1 MGKIYNPALDADPG
15 PPQITTEEGS
25 DLPGHTLT
33 ECDHKLRTVY
43 GDHIHRN
50 DGMPLTGG
58 IDDDAIW
65 QTWWHRISNLTPR
78 FCNATN
84 GKAGRSFVTILTEKL
99 RGARE
104 QRWNSE

>member
-1 MGKIYNPALDADPG
+1 MGTEQIPKNPTPTRRSAGGAEQTNGHITRKKMGKIYNPALDADPG

-50 DGMPLTGG
+50 DGKHLTGG
-58 IDDDAIW
+58 IADDALW
-65 QTWWHRISNLTPR
+65 
-78 FCNATN
+78 
-84 GKAGRSFVTILTEKL
+84 
-99 RGARE
+99 
-104 QRWNSE
+104 